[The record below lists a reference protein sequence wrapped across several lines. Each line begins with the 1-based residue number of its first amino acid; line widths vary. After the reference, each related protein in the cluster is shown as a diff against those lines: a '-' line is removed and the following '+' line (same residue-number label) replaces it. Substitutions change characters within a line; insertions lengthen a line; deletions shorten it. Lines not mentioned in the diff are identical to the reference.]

1 MTINKFDQP
10 IFDPQIAD
18 VLSLMKRE
26 TMLEINCVQ
35 VGKIKSYDSSNN
47 TAKVTINVIRNLK
60 NGNSLE
66 YPELEDC
73 PVFMLYG
80 GTASITM
87 PIQAGDDCLILFNDR
102 CMDDWVL
109 SGDVVAPTDR
119 RIHSLSD
126 GIVLV
131 GVKSMADVSA
141 VPSCLAINGG
151 TNKISIL
158 NKDEDLKT
166 LLLSVTALTTDIIA
180 LMKKI
185 KCGTY
190 SMVVPDPNSGFVT
203 LETKITNANDAIAKL
218 LL

>member
-26 TMLEINCVQ
+26 TMLEINCVH
-35 VGKIKSYDSSNN
+35 VGKIKSYTSATN
-47 TAKVTINVIRNLK
+47 TATVTINVIRNLK
-60 NGNSLE
+60 NGTTLE

-102 CMDDWVL
+102 CLDDWAL
-109 SGDVVAPTDR
+109 SGDVVAPTDK

-131 GVKSMADVSA
+131 GVKPLTKQLIPVPDSLCINAGSKKVSIKNQVADLQLIVTS
-141 VPSCLAINGG
+141 
-151 TNKISIL
+151 
-158 NKDEDLKT
+158 
-166 LLLSVTALTTDIIA
+166 LLSALTSHSHTALSSPSVDLTTAI
-180 LMKKI
+180 
-185 KCGTY
+185 TT
-190 SMVVPDPNSGFVT
+190 P
-203 LETKITNANDAIAKL
+203 ETGIQDLFDSL
-218 LL
+218 LQAPV